1 LEAKVIA
8 IRGGIVIILKSSSDG
23 LSNPRTYAKEISQAL
38 EKTDFAVLDDIIN
51 EILISKKKD
60 RTIFTAGNGG
70 SSATAS
76 HFINDLVKGA
86 RVNNREGFRARSL
99 NDSTAMMTCL
109 ANDFS
114 YEEMFSIMLRTF
126 GKPGDLIVVFS
137 GSGNS
142 PNILHVCETAKKMGL
157 TVIGFGGRDGGKMKA
172 FCDHILI
179 APTDNME
186 QIEDF
191 HMIYIHALISSVR
204 EKLKNMWDI
213 EIINYPNCV
222 KPKNAIFDFDG
233 TISLIREGW
242 QPIMYEYFTQ
252 ELLECPNMTD
262 KEIAKKVVMDFVDYL
277 TGKQTIFQCMH
288 LSDEIIKYGGRPKDP
303 LDYKIEYLRRL
314 NEHIKMR
321 IDRLRNGGDP
331 SEYMVPGV
339 VDFLEKLKNEG
350 MDCYLTSGTDE
361 VDVLE
366 EAELLNVAQYFK
378 EIHGARDDNSTLCSK
393 EEVINDLIKSK
404 SLKGS
409 DFITFGD
416 GYVEIEIAKNIDSY
430 AVAVATNE
438 EEKDRSVN
446 QWKRGR
452 LLKAG
457 ADCVIPDFSDANRL
471 LDFMRRSWDDI

>member
-1 LEAKVIA
+1 M
-8 IRGGIVIILKSSSDG
+8 RGGIIIFTSSCDG
-23 LSNPRTYAKEISQAL
+23 SSNPKTYADEIGKAL
-38 EKTDFAVLDDIIN
+38 EETDFNVLNDIIN

-86 RVNNREGFRARSL
+86 RVNNREGFRAQCL
-99 NDSTAMMTCL
+99 NDSTALVTCL

-114 YEEMFSIMLRTF
+114 YEEIFSIMLRTF
-126 GKPGDLIVVFS
+126 AKPGDLLVVFS

-142 PNILHVCETAKKMGL
+142 PNIINVCETAKKMGL
-157 TVIGFGGRDGGKMKA
+157 TIVGFGGRDGGKMKEL
-172 FCDHILI
+172 CDHILI

-213 EIINYPNCV
+213 EIINYPKGT
-222 KPKNAIFDFDG
+222 KPKYAVFDFDG

-252 ELLECPNMTD
+252 ELLKCPKMSDNGTAE
-262 KEIAKKVVMDFVDYL
+262 KLVMDFVDYL
-277 TGKQTIFQCMH
+277 TGKQTIFQCIQ
-288 LSDEIIKYGGRPKDP
+288 LQDEIIKHGGIPKDP
-303 LDYKIEYLRRL
+303 IEYKMEYLRRL
-314 NEHIKMR
+314 DKHIETR
-321 IDRLRNGGDP
+321 IDNLKSGGDP
-331 SEYMVPGV
+331 VAYMVPGV
-339 VDFLEKLKNEG
+339 LDFLDALKNEG
-350 MDCYLTSGTDE
+350 IECYLTSGTDE
-361 VDVLE
+361 KDVLE
-366 EAELLNVAQYFK
+366 EAELLRVAHYFN

-393 EEVINDLIKSK
+393 EQVINDLIESK

-409 DFITFGD
+409 DLITFGD
-416 GYVEIEIAKNIDSY
+416 GYVEIEIAKSIDSY

-438 EEKDRSVN
+438 DDKDTSLN
-446 QWKRGR
+446 EWKRSR

-457 ADCVIPDFSDANRL
+457 ADCVIPDFSDSLRL
-471 LDFMRRSWDDI
+471 LDFMRRSWSDI

>member
-1 LEAKVIA
+1 MVISK
-8 IRGGIVIILKSSSDG
+8 IYQEGIIIILKSSCDG
-23 LSNPRTYAKEISQAL
+23 LSNPKTYLSEISKAL
-38 EKTDFAVLDDIIN
+38 QKTDFEVLDDIIN
-51 EILISKKKD
+51 EILISKKRD

-99 NDSTAMMTCL
+99 NDSTALMTCL

-126 GKPGDLIVVFS
+126 AKPGDLIIVFS

-142 PNILHVCETAKKMGL
+142 PNILHVCETAKEMGL
-157 TVIGFGGRDGGKMKA
+157 TVVGFGGRDGGKMKD

-179 APTDNME
+179 APTENME

-204 EKLKNMWDI
+204 EKLKYMWDM
-213 EIINYPNCV
+213 EIINYPKSI
-222 KPKNAIFDFDG
+222 KPKYAVFDFDG

-252 ELLECPNMTD
+252 ELLKCPKMTD
-262 KEIAKKVVMDFVDYL
+262 EKTAQEIVMDFVDYL

-288 LSDEIIKYGGRPKDP
+288 LRDEIIKYGGLPKDP

-321 IDRLRNGGDP
+321 INKLRDGGDP
-331 SEYMVPGV
+331 LAYMVPGV

-350 MDCYLTSGTDE
+350 IECYLTSGTDE
-361 VDVLE
+361 IDVLK
-366 EAELLNVAQYFK
+366 EAELLNVAHYFK

-393 EEVINDLIKSK
+393 EQVINDLIMSK
-404 SLKGS
+404 ALKGS
-409 DFITFGD
+409 DLITFGD

-430 AVAVATNE
+430 AVALATNE
-438 EEKDRSVN
+438 KKKDSSIDE
-446 QWKRGR
+446 WKRSK

-457 ADCVIPDFSDANRL
+457 ADCVIPDFSDSQRL
-471 LDFMRRSWDDI
+471 LAFIRGSWGDF